1 MCASSQLPAAL
12 QDDLVCLPAKQ
23 AASLGHIGPVVV
35 VTRVTNAITLTDP
48 ITLRQAV
55 LEAGAYWRNPL
66 RPMMSSRQLTEFF
79 ILDSEIVQPTGG
91 WLARMCWLLWSG
103 RGAAACCEML
113 LFFLLPPLLSPA
125 LSSSPLGTRL
135 RCPPALPP

>member
-1 MCASSQLPAAL
+1 MPAIQPPAPPHPAPPRNCLPAP

-48 ITLRQAV
+48 LTLRQAV

-79 ILDSEIVQPTGG
+79 ILDSEIVHPTGG
-91 WLARMCWLLWSG
+91 RAGWAGGQLGGEGLLVCSRLG
-103 RGAAACCEML
+103 
-113 LFFLLPPLLSPA
+113 LFGVL
-125 LSSSPLGTRL
+125 
-135 RCPPALPP
+135 